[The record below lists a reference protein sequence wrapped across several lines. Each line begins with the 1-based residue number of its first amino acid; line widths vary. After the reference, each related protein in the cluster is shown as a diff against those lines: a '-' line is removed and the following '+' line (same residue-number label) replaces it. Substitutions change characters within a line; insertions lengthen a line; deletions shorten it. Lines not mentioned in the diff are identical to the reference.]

1 VKIAGY
7 LHHVKI
13 AGYLHHVKI
22 AKKARMPRS
31 SKTLLSKIIQM
42 RDHWLC

>member
-1 VKIAGY
+1 LNRGRAAEIAGYLHHVKIAGY

-22 AKKARMPRS
+22 AKKARMPR
-31 SKTLLSKIIQM
+31 
-42 RDHWLC
+42 